1 MRIEAAA
8 EMWIF
13 DRRICLIAM
22 GVLDEMKIKRPS
34 VAGFSMGG
42 AIALEMAARDYS
54 VASIS
59 LCSSCRPLGY

>member
-22 GVLDEMKIKRPS
+22 GVLDEMEDQAAEWR
-34 VAGFSMGG
+34 FTSMGG